1 MKKLYLYSVKTVAFL
16 ALISIII
23 LMFSWLGYNNGN
35 SSGWFVE
42 ASTSKSPDFPV
53 IILDAGHGG
62 EDGGAE
68 ANGVLEKN
76 INLSIT
82 KYVSAYLDMSG
93 FKNVMTR
100 EDDRLL
106 YNPGEEKHKKR
117 SDLTNRIHFAE
128 NYPEGVFVSI
138 HQNKFE
144 IPKYKGLQVYYSK
157 NNKESEA
164 LAKIIQNNARQNI
177 DTSNKREVKPADF
190 RIRILDSLKMPAV
203 LVECGFLSN
212 PEEASLLNTEE
223 YQKIIAFVIYKSIVE
238 YLCDNGEKT

>member
-1 MKKLYLYSVKTVAFL
+1 MNKLYFCSIKTVAFL
-16 ALISIII
+16 TLIAVVI
-23 LMFSWLGYNNGN
+23 LFFAWAGYNTVAP
-35 SSGWFVE
+35 SGWLIE
-42 ASTSKSPDFPV
+42 TSTFESQNFPV

-82 KYVSAYLDMSG
+82 KYVSAYLDIAG
-93 FKNVMTR
+93 VKNVLTR

-106 YNPGEEKHKKR
+106 YNPGEENHKKR
-117 SDLTNRIHFAE
+117 SDLTNRIRFAE
-128 NYPEGVFVSI
+128 NYADGVFVSI

-144 IPKYKGLQVYYSK
+144 IPKYKGLQVYYSV
-157 NNKESEA
+157 NNKQSEV
-164 LAKIIQNNARQNI
+164 LAKTIQNNARLNI
-177 DTSNKREVKPADF
+177 DMSNKREVKPADF

-212 PEEASLLNTEE
+212 PDEAALLNSEE
-223 YQKIIAFVIYKSIVE
+223 YQKKIAFIIYKSIVE
-238 YLCDNGEKT
+238 YLCHNGE